1 MVLNDV
7 WMARNGREGSYEMSY
22 VRVEGLVKRFGEEVL
37 AVDNISFVVERGKF
51 VTLLGPSGCGKT
63 TTLRCIAGLEDP
75 DEGEIYIDGQ
85 CVSSPKRNIMVPP
98 EDRHLGMVFQS
109 YAVWPHMTVF
119 SNVAY
124 GLKAQGASK
133 GDIKARVGEAL
144 ELVGLVGLGNR
155 YATKLSGGQQQRV
168 ALARALV
175 YNPKV
180 LLFDEPLSNLDAKLR
195 ERMRLELTN
204 LVHKVG
210 FTAVYVTHDQAE
222 AMVMSDEII
231 VIDQGRIQQKGDA
244 RTIYMR
250 PANRFVANFIGVAN
264 LLEGHFVAKSEEEGM
279 CVVEVSDGVK
289 SHRLFCSVHERLEP
303 GEKIT
308 VSIRPETVS
317 IVREAPE
324 GGQENIL
331 EGRISTA
338 IYLGSYVDCLVS
350 LGSKELHIQGD
361 YTASFEKDESV
372 YLEVSPDNCLC
383 LKG

>member
-1 MVLNDV
+1 
-7 WMARNGREGSYEMSY
+7 MSY
-22 VRVEGLVKRFGEEVL
+22 VKVEGLVKRFGEEVL
-37 AVDNISFVVERGKF
+37 AVDDVSFEVEKGEF

-63 TTLRCIAGLEDP
+63 TTLRCIAGLEHP
-75 DEGEIYIDGQ
+75 NEGEISIDGQ
-85 CVSSPKRNIMVPP
+85 CVSSPKRRIMVPP
-98 EDRHLGMVFQS
+98 ENRHLGMVFQS

-124 GLKAQGASK
+124 GLKVQ
-133 GDIKARVGEAL
+133 KAAKAETKERVEKAL
-144 ELVGLVGLGNR
+144 ELVGLRGLGDR

-204 LVHKVG
+204 LVHEIG
-210 FTAVYVTHDQAE
+210 FTSIYVTHDQAE

-231 VIDQGRIQQKGDA
+231 VMDEGRIQQKGDSS
-244 RTIYMR
+244 TIYKQ

-264 LLEGHFVAKSEEEGM
+264 LLEGHVVEGSDKEGV

-289 SHRLFCSVHERLEP
+289 SHRLFCNVPDEVES
-303 GEKIT
+303 GEKVT
-308 VSIRPETVS
+308 VSIRPETVD
-317 IVREAPE
+317 IFKHRPE
-324 GGQENIL
+324 GGKNNVL
-331 EGRISTA
+331 EGRIANA
-338 IYLGSYVDCLVS
+338 IHMGSYLDCRVA
-350 LGSKELHIQGD
+350 LGERELRIQGD
-361 YTASFEKDESV
+361 YDISFEKDEPV
-372 YLEVSPDNCLC
+372 YLEVSPKNCLC

>member
-1 MVLNDV
+1 
-7 WMARNGREGSYEMSY
+7 MSY
-22 VRVEGLVKRFGEEVL
+22 VKVEGLVKRFGEEVL
-37 AVDNISFVVERGKF
+37 AVDDVSFEVEKGKF

-63 TTLRCIAGLEDP
+63 TTLRCIAGLEHP
-75 DEGEIYIDGQ
+75 NEGEISIDGH
-85 CVSSPKRNIMVPP
+85 CVSSPKRRIMVPP
-98 EDRHLGMVFQS
+98 ENRHLGMVFQS

-124 GLKAQGASK
+124 GLKVK
-133 GDIKARVGEAL
+133 KAAKAETKERVEKAL
-144 ELVGLVGLGNR
+144 ELVGLRGLGDR

-204 LVHKVG
+204 LVHEIG
-210 FTAVYVTHDQAE
+210 FTSIYVTHDQAE

-231 VIDQGRIQQKGDA
+231 VMDEGRIQHVVEGSEKE
-244 RTIYMR
+244 
-250 PANRFVANFIGVAN
+250 GV
-264 LLEGHFVAKSEEEGM
+264 

-289 SHRLFCSVHERLEP
+289 SHRLFCNVPDEVES

-308 VSIRPETVS
+308 VSIRPETVD
-317 IVREAPE
+317 IFKHRPE
-324 GGQENIL
+324 GGKNNVL
-331 EGRISTA
+331 EGRIANA
-338 IYLGSYVDCLVS
+338 IHMGSYLDCRVA
-350 LGSKELHIQGD
+350 LGERELRIQGD
-361 YTASFEKDESV
+361 YDISFEKDEPV
-372 YLEVSPDNCLC
+372 YLEVSPKNCLC